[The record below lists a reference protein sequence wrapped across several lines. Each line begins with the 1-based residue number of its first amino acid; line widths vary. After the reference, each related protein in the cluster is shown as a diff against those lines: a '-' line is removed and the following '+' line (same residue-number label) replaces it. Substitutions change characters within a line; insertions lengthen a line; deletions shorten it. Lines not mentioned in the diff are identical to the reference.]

1 MFNLAYLRALVVVI
15 GLSLFTLLVVQFYWL
30 NNAIRLEKLNFI
42 SLANNVVSDVSRRLE
57 SQEALDALYRAAVRF
72 QSTGGSQTSNVPLD
86 PNREGASL
94 DVPIEINRKA
104 SFEQPRSTTFS
115 SRIKAVDSTA
125 EVIDRLLDDQELL
138 MNKVLMV
145 EFIKE
150 IQLSRQRVINERVKP
165 QTLDSLLKSVLYNYG
180 IDADYSYELV
190 ESDNTLFKRI
200 SLENKLENS
209 QKIFFGK
216 LFPSDL
222 VPNHTYLVLRFDGK
236 QPFFYKNIV
245 KQLALSLVAIGLLGF
260 SFFMLVSLL
269 FRQKRLSELKTDF
282 INNMTHELKTPI
294 ATISLASEA
303 LINFQNFENL
313 DSIKRYNKIIHE
325 ENDRLKSHVERIL
338 NIALLEKSGFSIN
351 HEQLDLHKLLEKVIE
366 QSQLRITRQD
376 AHISFVKEAQRSL
389 VVADGMHL
397 INVFTN
403 LIDNALKYTRQKP
416 FISIKTSNTKIG
428 ISIFVT
434 DNGIGMNQSQLKRIF
449 EKFYRVPTGDVHD
462 VKGFGLGLSYVK
474 TIIELHGGYIKVTS
488 ELGKGSTFE
497 IYLPFEQYKMN

>member
-1 MFNLAYLRALVVVI
+1 MLNLAYLRVLVVVI

-30 NNAIRLEKLNFI
+30 NNAIRLERLNFI
-42 SLANNVVSDVSRRLE
+42 SLANNVVADVSRRLE
-57 SQEALDALYRAAVRF
+57 SQEALDALYRAAIRF
-72 QSTGGSQTSNVPLD
+72 QSTGGQQGSNVPVD
-86 PNREGASL
+86 PNRESSNL
-94 DVPIEINRKA
+94 EIPGEVNRKPN
-104 SFEQPRSTTFS
+104 FDRLRSSGFS
-115 SRIKAVDSTA
+115 ARNKAVDSTA
-125 EVIDRLLDDQELL
+125 EVLGRLLDDQDLV

-165 QTLDSLLKSVLYNYG
+165 QVLDSLLRTVLYIYG
-180 IDADYSYELV
+180 IDADYSYELI

-200 SLENKLENS
+200 ALENKLENS
-209 QKIFFGK
+209 QKTFFGK

-222 VPNHTYLVLRFDGK
+222 VPNHTYLVVRFDEK

-245 KQLALSLVAIGLLGF
+245 KQLALSLVAIALLGF

-303 LINFQNFENL
+303 LINVQNFDNL

-351 HEQLDLHKLLEKVIE
+351 HEQLDLHKLLDKVIE
-366 QSQLRITRQD
+366 QSQLRISRQE
-376 AHISFVKEAQRSL
+376 ANVSFVKEAQKS
-389 VVADGMHL
+389 VVLADEMHL

-403 LIDNALKYTRQKP
+403 LIDNALKYTKQRP
-416 FISIKTSNTKIG
+416 FISIKTSNTRIG

-434 DNGIGMNQSQLKRIF
+434 DNGIGMSPSQMKRIF

-497 IYLPFEQYKMN
+497 VYLPFDQYKMN

>member
-1 MFNLAYLRALVVVI
+1 MLNLAYLRVLVVVI

-30 NNAIRLEKLNFI
+30 NNAIRLERLNFI
-42 SLANNVVSDVSRRLE
+42 SLANNVVADVSRRLE
-57 SQEALDALYRAAVRF
+57 SQEALDALYRAAIRF
-72 QSTGGSQTSNVPLD
+72 QSTGGQQGSNVPVD
-86 PNREGASL
+86 PNRESSNL
-94 DVPIEINRKA
+94 EIPGEVNRKPN
-104 SFEQPRSTTFS
+104 FDRLRSTGFS
-115 SRIKAVDSTA
+115 ARNKAVDSTA
-125 EVIDRLLDDQELL
+125 EVIGRLLDDQELV

-165 QTLDSLLKSVLYNYG
+165 QVLDSLLRTVLYIYG
-180 IDADYSYELV
+180 IDADYSYELI

-200 SLENKLENS
+200 ALENKLENS
-209 QKIFFGK
+209 QKTFFGK

-222 VPNHTYLVLRFDGK
+222 VPNHTYLVVRFDEK

-245 KQLALSLVAIGLLGF
+245 KQLALSLVAIALLGF

-303 LINFQNFENL
+303 LINVQNFDNL

-351 HEQLDLHKLLEKVIE
+351 HEQLDLHKLLDKVIE
-366 QSQLRITRQD
+366 QSQLRISRQE
-376 AHISFVKEAQRSL
+376 ANVSFVKEAQKS
-389 VVADGMHL
+389 VVLADEMHL

-403 LIDNALKYTRQKP
+403 LIDNALKYTKQRP
-416 FISIKTSNTKIG
+416 FISIKTSNTRIG

-434 DNGIGMNQSQLKRIF
+434 DNGIGMSPSQMKRIF

-497 IYLPFEQYKMN
+497 VYLPFDQYKMN